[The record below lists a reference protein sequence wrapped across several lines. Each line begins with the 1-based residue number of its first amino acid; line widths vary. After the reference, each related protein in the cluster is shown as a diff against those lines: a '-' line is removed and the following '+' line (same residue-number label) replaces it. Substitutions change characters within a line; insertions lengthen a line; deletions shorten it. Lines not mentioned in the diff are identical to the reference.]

1 MVIET
6 FLIPGLELLL
16 HVVLY
21 DTMLF
26 FPSSTSYR
34 DGIRVVVLVS
44 TVVDRKL
51 AGIIYIAALLS
62 HHDPRDQTDNKKL
75 DLWKVPSQTIKERRK
90 KRKRKE
96 REKKTLRLSSE
107 VH

>member
-1 MVIET
+1 M
-6 FLIPGLELLL
+6 
-16 HVVLY
+16 
-21 DTMLF
+21 
-26 FPSSTSYR
+26 
-34 DGIRVVVLVS
+34 VVLVS

-75 DLWKVPSQTIKERRK
+75 DLWKVPGQTIKERRK
-90 KRKRKE
+90 KKEKEKE